1 MPYLPSPLKPAER
14 PVDPRSTVP
23 LEARL
28 RRAMAA
34 RNEPA
39 LVEAVQEWEAFRRP
53 HSLMSWGIH
62 YLDDW
67 GMEQALRLGAVLT
80 KKNLKAYVDRAIEA
94 SRSWCSAPK
103 TPDPWRAWSSMWE
116 ALKDEPGFAHDALL
130 RICSGWGLHPQQPVG
145 VDWTDGRFAG
155 VMAHVPEDGL
165 LNWDSPLPEGQG
177 RFRVSPLMLAW
188 LGADVAL
195 CQALLMAGANPFEP
209 CPSSSWPAWTFE
221 KATRDVSGLMR
232 ESMREFGGSLV
243 AAPGAQ
249 PVRMFSTDPKIS
261 TLGSIAKERRARLSS
276 NSEAAL
282 AGLVRWVPLDRSL
295 PAAAPAGFKPR
306 F

>member
-39 LVEAVQEWEAFRRP
+39 FVEAVQEWEAFRRP

-67 GMEQALRLGAVLT
+67 GMFHALRLGAVLT
-80 KKNLKAYVDRAIEA
+80 KKNLKAYFDHAVAPSE
-94 SRSWCSAPK
+94 SLCSAPK
-103 TPDPWRAWSSMWE
+103 APDPLKAWPAMWE
-116 ALKDEPGFAHDALL
+116 ALKDDPGFAPDALV
-130 RICSGWGLHPQQPVG
+130 RICSGWALHPQQPVG

-155 VMAHVPEDGL
+155 VMAHVPEGGL
-165 LNWDSPLPEGQG
+165 LNWDSTLPEGQG

-195 CQALLMAGANPFEP
+195 CQALLMAGASPFEP

-221 KATRDVSGLMR
+221 KATRDVSELMR